1 MRKNKV
7 FSVNNKKSFVLFALI
22 IVIIIGLFIVSFLK
36 FNTIDNQIKQSSF
49 QVIDDFIYII
59 NKGKKFNTEISVDLF
74 NTLIQIY
81 VNSNKE
87 FETIFKLS
95 MEHKKINPIYLLT
108 VLKRNAL
115 VSEAILN
122 KKVS

>member
-1 MRKNKV
+1 MV
-7 FSVNNKKSFVLFALI
+7 
-22 IVIIIGLFIVSFLK
+22 
-36 FNTIDNQIKQSSF
+36 
-49 QVIDDFIYII
+49 FIYII